1 MEDYDIEKLVSNL
14 DFESGKLTYI
24 GKGMYLTNRE
34 VQVLD
39 SYNIEYKKC
48 NSLKEVI
55 YLIEKCLDEEE
66 FDDSLLDYV
75 CSSIQERDYYQNTNK

>member
-1 MEDYDIEKLVSNL
+1 MKDYDIEKLVSNL

-48 NSLKEVI
+48 NSLK
-55 YLIEKCLDEEE
+55 
-66 FDDSLLDYV
+66 
-75 CSSIQERDYYQNTNK
+75 